1 MNPARAAS
9 TRVAGAQDGMVLAA
23 VLVLMVVMMISGFA
37 AAVLTRT
44 DVQLVN
50 NAASERQAFYTAEA
64 GVAEALLRLN
74 MQSPTNVTVDGQTF
88 DASLTGPN
96 APDATQPTWQ
106 AQILFSG
113 AGPVKAGNTVT
124 APTVQLAASRL
135 PYSTAS
141 SGSDALTIAW
151 ELAGGAIRQIGGRNV
166 LTITSTGQSGTA
178 RRKIVERVVLSNT
191 AAIALDAAVCPGFDT
206 SGNGAVTL
214 PGSVAVNSSCG
225 TAMSASK
232 KSPISASGPIT
243 LAGSGYS
250 GSVSPTP
257 SRGAAATAD
266 PLSSLPAPSFSG
278 RPVRNGSAA
287 SPSLYQPS
295 GTTTIQPGIYY
306 GGVKVKNGADMT
318 MAPGVY
324 IMAGG
329 GLQVTNTGQLTANG
343 VMIYST
349 CAVPPV
355 SGACTLTGSAGYG
368 TIDFNSKKTISLTAQ
383 TSSGPEPI
391 YEGIALFQDRM
402 SSQDVSINAKADGL
416 IDGLVYAPAATF
428 SMSGSGDLVH
438 SQLVVGAV
446 SVSGGPLLGPPSSWL
461 SIGGGGVQVLGWQDF

>member
-1 MNPARAAS
+1 
-9 TRVAGAQDGMVLAA
+9 MVLAA

-44 DVQLVN
+44 DIQLVN

-96 APDATQPTWQ
+96 APDATQPAWQ

-124 APTVQLAASRL
+124 TPTVQLAASRL

-151 ELAGGAIRQIGGRNV
+151 ELSGGPIRQIGGRNV

-178 RRKIVERVVLSNT
+178 RRKIIERVVASNT
-191 AAIALDAAVCPGFDT
+191 AAVALNPAACPGFAT
-206 SGNGAVTL
+206 LGSGAVTL

-225 TAMSASK
+225 TAL
-232 KSPISASGPIT
+232 SASGGSPIT
-243 LAGSGYS
+243 AGGPINLAGSGYS

-257 SRGAAATAD
+257 TTGAPATAD
-266 PLSSLPAPSFSG
+266 PLSSLPAPSFAG

-287 SPSLYQPS
+287 SPSLYQPN
-295 GTTTIQPGIYY
+295 GQTTIQPGIYY
-306 GGVKVKNGADMT
+306 GGINVKNGANMT
-318 MAPGVY
+318 MTSGVY

-329 GLQVTNTGQLTANG
+329 GLAVASNGRLSGAG
-343 VMIYST
+343 VMIYNT
-349 CAVPPV
+349 CAVPPA
-355 SGACTLTGSAGYG
+355 SGPCTLTGSAGYG
-368 TIDFNSKKTISLTAQ
+368 TINFGSNNTVSVSAQ
-383 TSSGPEPI
+383 TASGPEPT
-391 YEGIALFQDRM
+391 YQGIVLFQDRM
-402 SSQDVSINAKADGL
+402 NSVGVLINAGGAGLLDGL
-416 IDGLVYAPAATF
+416 IYAPGATL
-428 SMSGSGDLVH
+428 SMSGTADLVH

-446 SVSGGPLLGPPSSWL
+446 SLSGGPLIGAPSSWL
-461 SIGGGGVQVLGWQDF
+461 SLGGGGVQVLGWQDF